1 VTPPGL
7 CPFPATEA
15 NAKQV
20 IYDLQPEFAS
30 DASGELLGWVGV
42 WSDVTALRRLQRLS
56 VEAERAHAREAERNR
71 ELQEQFIDITC
82 HELRNPLNAI
92 YNSAALLGESLSR
105 IEASLSALRERDGGA
120 FAEQPEFEKIDAEL
134 QEDIDSA
141 NTIVL
146 CAKHQKRITD
156 GRRSACFCRYI

>member
-1 VTPPGL
+1 M
-7 CPFPATEA
+7 
-15 NAKQV
+15 
-20 IYDLQPEFAS
+20 
-30 DASGELLGWVGV
+30 
-42 WSDVTALRRLQRLS
+42 RRLQRLS
-56 VEAERAHAREAERNR
+56 VEAERAHAQEAERNR

-92 YNSAALLGESLSR
+92 YNSAALLGDSLAR
-105 IEASLSALRERDGGA
+105 IEASLGSLRSKEA
-120 FAEQPEFEKIDAEL
+120 WAAHPELDQINAEL

-156 GRRSACFCRYI
+156 GTDMLFALSTIF

>member
-1 VTPPGL
+1 V
-7 CPFPATEA
+7 
-15 NAKQV
+15 QI

-30 DASGELLGWVGV
+30 DAAGTGVLLGWVGV
-42 WSDVTALRRLQRLS
+42 WSDVTALRRLQQVS
-56 VEAERAHAREAERNR
+56 VDVERAHAREAERNR

-92 YNSAALLGESLSR
+92 YNSAALLGESLGR
-105 IEASLSALRERDGGA
+105 IETELNVLRERDDGV
-120 FAEQPEFEKIDAEL
+120 FAKQPEFEKINAEL

-146 CAKHQKRITD
+146 CARHQKRITD
-156 GRRSACFCRYI
+156 GELPH

>member
-1 VTPPGL
+1 
-7 CPFPATEA
+7 
-15 NAKQV
+15 
-20 IYDLQPEFAS
+20 
-30 DASGELLGWVGV
+30 V
-42 WSDVTALRRLQRLS
+42 WSDVSALRRLQRLT
-56 VEAERAHAREAERNR
+56 VEAERAHAQEAERNR

-105 IEASLSALRERDGGA
+105 IETSLNILQDMNADLALH
-120 FAEQPEFEKIDAEL
+120 PEFEKINAEL

-146 CAKHQKRITD
+146 CARHQKRITD
-156 GRRSACFCRYI
+156 GGRVFRPHP

>member
-1 VTPPGL
+1 
-7 CPFPATEA
+7 
-15 NAKQV
+15 
-20 IYDLQPEFAS
+20 
-30 DASGELLGWVGV
+30 
-42 WSDVTALRRLQRLS
+42 

-92 YNSAALLGESLSR
+92 YNSAALLGESLLR
-105 IEASLSALRERDGGA
+105 IEAALNALREQDGGA
-120 FAEQPEFEKIDAEL
+120 FAQQPEFEKINAEL

-156 GRRSACFCRYI
+156 GRRSAWFCRHD

>member
-1 VTPPGL
+1 M
-7 CPFPATEA
+7 
-15 NAKQV
+15 
-20 IYDLQPEFAS
+20 
-30 DASGELLGWVGV
+30 
-42 WSDVTALRRLQRLS
+42 RRLQRLS
-56 VEAERAHAREAERNR
+56 VETERAHTQEAERNR

-92 YNSAALLGESLSR
+92 YNSAVLLGESLAR
-105 IEASLSALRERDGGA
+105 IEANLASLRSSGEAWAGR
-120 FAEQPEFEKIDAEL
+120 PELKQINAEL

-156 GRRSACFCRYI
+156 GKRLLPPVRPWTMTLTRSLPRCSERFQA